1 MLVSGVPIPAKVR
14 EYAATSMNLSTKDE
28 IFSAMVVYGFLNYE
42 NGLVSIPNKELMEK
56 FNDALMKEPSLGYV
70 HRLSAQSERMLKATK
85 AGDTIAMAEILEYA
99 HNMEIPLLS
108 YNHEVELTTI
118 INLVYLA
125 ARDSYRVM
133 REDKGGIGY
142 VDFIFYPAVN
152 MDDDCILLELNF
164 IGTAEQAVQH
174 IKEKKYALAF
184 APKVGEPLLYTGRK
198 LAVGIGYDTK
208 SKKLECRVE
217 ILEDLL

>member
-1 MLVSGVPIPAKVR
+1 
-14 EYAATSMNLSTKDE
+14 
-28 IFSAMVVYGFLNYE
+28 MVVYGFLNYE

-85 AGDTIAMAEILEYA
+85 AGDTIAMAEIL
-99 HNMEIPLLS
+99 
-108 YNHEVELTTI
+108 
-118 INLVYLA
+118 
-125 ARDSYRVM
+125 
-133 REDKGGIGY
+133 EDKGGIGY